1 MKRNKV
7 VKQGEA
13 SRLFFLG
20 HGGAPYLS
28 HLGIVQGS
36 QSLRHTF
43 GFGPLFHSSLSLTSR
58 KLSLTS
64 RNFAVLNDK
73 RVKAAPWEERLVR
86 KRVAAPLP

>member
-43 GFGPLFHSSLSLTSR
+43 GFGPLFHSSLS

-64 RNFAVLNDK
+64 RNVAILNDK
-73 RVKAAPWEERLVR
+73 PVLQR
-86 KRVAAPLP
+86 